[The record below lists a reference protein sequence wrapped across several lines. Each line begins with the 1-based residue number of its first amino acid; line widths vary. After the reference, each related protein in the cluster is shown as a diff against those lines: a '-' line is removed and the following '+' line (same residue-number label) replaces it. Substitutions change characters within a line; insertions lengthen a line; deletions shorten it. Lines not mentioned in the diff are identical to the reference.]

1 MMASQTYDSL
11 VSQARALEE
20 MSTTF
25 SVKEQ
30 TKNLYAR
37 KKAKLAAAK
46 QLQTLTGLGSNHPS
60 SPYQNPL
67 SLRKEISF
75 NNTTTQGRSSPEGQ
89 KRFFSPSVG
98 TSLPQLK

>member
-46 QLQTLTGLGSNHPS
+46 QL
-60 SPYQNPL
+60 
-67 SLRKEISF
+67 
-75 NNTTTQGRSSPEGQ
+75 
-89 KRFFSPSVG
+89 
-98 TSLPQLK
+98 